1 MSQKK
6 TSNEPSKLE
15 MWSNRSGLEMG
26 HQNNGFTTVEINNRF
41 KKSEMS
47 FNFKGATD
55 RIDSV
60 NPDQQQLNSDL
71 LI

>member
-1 MSQKK
+1 MKPNRGSQMSQKK
-6 TSNEPSKLE
+6 NSEPSKLE

-47 FNFKGATD
+47 FNFKGAAD

-60 NPDQQQLNSDL
+60 NPDQ
-71 LI
+71 

>member
-1 MSQKK
+1 MSLKK
-6 TSNEPSKLE
+6 TTNEPPSKLE

-47 FNFKGATD
+47 FNFKGAAD
-55 RIDSV
+55 RIEGV
-60 NPDQQQLNSDL
+60 YPDQ
-71 LI
+71 